1 MAEGPR
7 EARFLSALED
17 LFTGAEVD
25 GDSGFVN
32 LMRMKHQYFQDIRRE
47 LMDSIEKRAPQDS
60 SFREEL
66 FDKLHTFFSK
76 YFCESG
82 AIYFRHLPAFER
94 TYERVYAEGA
104 DVALSWKTQDLYY
117 VKSDTLVRSMPVELP
132 GPAPG
137 PKARFHFDAS
147 QIQHK
152 RNNERRDFLFT
163 FERVENPPG
172 GRVLHLRVTYSEQ
185 GRRTKPAEILKA
197 ANQAGMRLGE
207 DDLEAAFRKFRRQTE
222 ADFFIHKNAGAFLR
236 EQFDLWLYQFM
247 FQEQSLFEQNRL
259 AQLQAIRDTAREI
272 IAFIAQFEDEL
283 RRAWEKPKFARNAN
297 YVVTLDRL
305 PGNLLEKIAA
315 HPGRK
320 AQVAEWR
327 DLGLVENGF
336 RMAAIRKGQKALQP
350 GATGPVNGA
359 HRFLPLDT
367 KHFKDLELEILG
379 ALGDLD
385 TALDGELI
393 HSENWQA
400 LNTLRKRYAGR
411 VKCIYIDPPFN
422 LSSSDMFDYRTNYKD
437 SCWATMLENRVA
449 MARNLLSDN
458 GSIFLRCDYN
468 GNYIVRMIM
477 NSIFGIDNFLN
488 QISVGKSAKI
498 TEKIRRYH
506 SAHDTLFLYSHSKS
520 YDFEAAKIERKNR
533 KWQPM
538 HLPGIRWSPIE
549 RDMVKK
555 FSPSNLR
562 EKNGKYATRAR
573 IIFGKEM
580 LPPDGRHWAL
590 SQKAILEAEKLG
602 EIKIK
607 NGNPHSLEGESQTL
621 TDNWTDSVGYAS
633 HWGFPTENHEIV
645 LERAIRTT
653 TKEKDICLD
662 FFSGIGTTAAV
673 AQKLGRKWIGVEM
686 GEHFREFYTDK
697 DGKTK
702 VGILGRM
709 KKVLSGHASGISE
722 SVNYKG
728 GGAFQYYTLEQYE
741 ETLKNARYKDSHQLT
756 LDTTKSP
763 FEQYIFINDD
773 KFAHA
778 IHPSQTAPGA
788 LEIALQTLYPDI
800 SLPQTLANA
809 LGKHLRQIT
818 PTQLTFTDNTT
829 HPLPPMP
836 TPQLQTLITTLKP
849 YLWWGE

>member
-1 MAEGPR
+1 MLIPMAEGPR

-350 GATGPVNGA
+350 GATGPVSGA

-411 VKCIYIDPPFN
+411 VKCIYIDPP
-422 LSSSDMFDYRTNYKD
+422 
-437 SCWATMLENRVA
+437 
-449 MARNLLSDN
+449 
-458 GSIFLRCDYN
+458 YN
-468 GNYIVRMIM
+468 TG
-477 NSIFGIDNFLN
+477 
-488 QISVGKSAKI
+488 
-498 TEKIRRYH
+498 T
-506 SAHDTLFLYSHSKS
+506 
-520 YDFEAAKIERKNR
+520 DFEYRDQFQNSTWLSMMSNRLELARDFLSESGYIYLQLDHYADYLGRILLQNSFPQVGINDQTVITWNTGDNISGFKTQRDNWIRQADKILFFPKNPSDAEFV
-533 KWQPM
+533 K
-538 HLPGIRWSPIE
+538 LWSPIAAE
-549 RDMVKK
+549 KGKKLGWLDFIGPDKQNLYIEKWIDGNLTRVPVNVKSK
-555 FSPSNLR
+555 RIGTVWNDIYSFQYSEPRETESFSFQTQKPENLLR
-562 EKNGKYATRAR
+562 R
-573 IIFGKEM
+573 IIQ
-580 LPPDGRHWAL
+580 
-590 SQKAILEAEKLG
+590 SCTQ
-602 EIKIK
+602 
-607 NGNPHSLEGESQTL
+607 
-621 TDNWTDSVGYAS
+621 
-633 HWGFPTENHEIV
+633 ENDIV
-645 LERAIRTT
+645 L
-653 TKEKDICLD
+653 DMY
-662 FFSGIGTTAAV
+662 SGTGTTPAV
-673 AQKLGRKWIGVEM
+673 SQKLGRKWIAIESDK
-686 GEHFREFYTDK
+686 HFGNFYTDNGGQK
-697 DGKTK
+697 K
-702 VGILGRM
+702 VGILGRL
-709 KKVLSGHASGISE
+709 KIVLAGDKRFTLPNTPEKRNPHLSKDLNWE
-722 SVNYKG
+722 G
-728 GGAFQYYTLEQYE
+728 GGTFQYYTLEQYE

-836 TPQLQTLITTLKP
+836 TPQLQTLITHLKP